1 MPKVAVYLRTSSA
14 IQAEANGSQAQR
26 HALTLWLR
34 GQGLE
39 PETDAVWFA
48 DEGYS
53 GASTNRPAWD
63 QLQERTRAGEF
74 DTIACYS
81 LSRAGRST
89 IDLLG
94 FVKDMDARGVR
105 LVFLK
110 DNVDIST
117 PAGRMF
123 LTILAAMAEYEREMI
138 LDRVR
143 SGVRAKTAKG
153 AKPFGPLNRAWWI
166 RGGKDAPR
174 SPRTNG
180 TPSTPAWRPVLRCRN
195 WRRSWG
201 SARTT
206 STAGWR
212 RCAGARR
219 PVASPRS
226 RFGWGE
232 GGRALSRHRH
242 PTRGL
247 G

>member
-153 AKPFGPLNRAWWI
+153 AKPFGPLNRTGW
-166 RGGKDAPR
+166 GGARVVDPGRKGCAKIAQDQWDAIY
-174 SPRTNG
+174 
-180 TPSTPAWRPVLRCRN
+180 
-195 WRRSWG
+195 
-201 SARTT
+201 ARVE
-206 STAGWR
+206 
-212 RCAGARR
+212 AGATVPELAAELGVRKNYLYRR
-219 PVASPRS
+219 LAQMR
-226 RFGWGE
+226 
-232 GGRALSRHRH
+232 
-242 PTRGL
+242 RGA
-247 G
+247 